1 MCQQLLSVVGERRD
15 IEPPPSTKKGNVSK
29 KKRLHFI
36 TEVTIAYG
44 CG

>member
-15 IEPPPSTKKGNVSK
+15 IGEKGNVSK
-29 KKRLHFI
+29 KERLHFI
-36 TEVTIAYG
+36 TEVTITYG